1 MKEYCLKVQANIVK
15 AKACSDAVEKYEQ
28 LMDDFSIQ
36 KTKINEIM
44 NAYDII
50 SKKINY
56 KEKECI
62 KLKEELLYESE
73 LKKKYINECEEYF

>member
-1 MKEYCLKVQANIVK
+1 
-15 AKACSDAVEKYEQ
+15 
-28 LMDDFSIQ
+28 MDDFSIQ